1 MNNNIVLDV
10 QNLTKIYKNRIAVN
24 KVNFQIHEGE
34 IFGFIGPNGAGK
46 STTIKMITGLASI
59 SSGNVY
65 ISGHS
70 IKTNFESAIRNVG
83 AIIEMPEMYGY
94 MSGYNNLKYYASLY
108 NDVDDNR
115 IHDVAKLVGL
125 ENRLRDKV
133 KHYSLGMK
141 QRLGIAQAI
150 LHRPNLLILDEPTNG
165 LDPSGIIEIR
175 ELLKKLAH
183 EQNIAV
189 MISSHILAE
198 MEVICD
204 TVAIINNGQVVEFKD
219 MEQIKQ
225 GLKGEQ
231 QVAIVV
237 DYPNYAGKL
246 LIENFNFN
254 VSVKD
259 KTIIVTCDEINTP
272 KLTALLV
279 KKGISIFS
287 ATTVTRSLED
297 IFLSVINGNGKND
310 TSIK

>member
-10 QNLTKIYKNRIAVN
+10 QNLTKIYKNRIAVSN
-24 KVNFQIHEGE
+24 VNFQIHEGE

-94 MSGYNNLKYYASLY
+94 MSGYENLKYYASLY
-108 NDVDDNR
+108 SGIDDNR
-115 IHDVAKLVGL
+115 IHEVAKLVGL
-125 ENRLRDKV
+125 DNRLKDKV

-183 EQNIAV
+183 EQNIAI

-204 TVAIINNGQVVEFKD
+204 TVAIINNGKVVEFKD

-225 GLKGEQ
+225 GLKGNQ

-259 KTIIVTCDEINTP
+259 KTVTVTCDEINTP

-287 ATTVTRSLED
+287 AATVTRSLED